1 MSHVCIDIM
10 QTSYI
15 WKIENQEYK
24 YSPIILN
31 KLVLDFFNSPF
42 SFLLLDI

>member
-31 KLVLDFFNSPF
+31 KLVLDFSILLF
-42 SFLLLDI
+42 FLLLDI

>member
-31 KLVLDFFNSPF
+31 KLVLDFSILLFL
-42 SFLLLDI
+42 LLLDI